1 MLLHDETE
9 NLGAVVACP
18 ARLSVVAFACG
29 RPAPP
34 TLYTLDCNPHC
45 GICKRALATSDA
57 MAKQN
62 QAGIFIC
69 FLLGIHLSEA
79 LRVNA
84 LGIKC
89 MAGGFGK
96 KSTSAESGKRSPS
109 PGKKVKKSPLSSLQL
124 PIGLLLLHHFC
135 LIQGGQS
142 FRQNSISCLPSR
154 VSMLRVHHSDMSDGQ
169 PLAIFF
175 ADIARAQQELE
186 MAEEKYPELGLRI
199 MGVGLGDV
207 HARRAMGT
215 ALLVPAAE
223 ALAGAGD
230 EWNSETLPLYT
241 CLRMSSG
248 HPDGSTRTPLFM
260 DPKDAQ
266 ASLDKAL
273 GTASQ
278 GQALSEARKAQLS
291 LVCTS
296 LDQAVD
302 MVLSGREK
310 DACEAGRFSF
320 VAPRSSLLFLQ
331 QQRGGGKS
339 VIEKQRA
346 EAASAIR
353 DKQPLQD
360 PSSMIFPS

>member
-1 MLLHDETE
+1 MKQKISGPCGRPPRAL
-9 NLGAVVACP
+9 
-18 ARLSVVAFACG
+18 LSVVAFACG

-45 GICKRALATSDA
+45 GICKRALATPDA

-109 PGKKVKKSPLSSLQL
+109 PGKKVKKSPLEQLAATDRTTTAPSFLSHPGWPKLQAELDQL
-124 PIGLLLLHHFC
+124 PAFTCVNAEGAPL
-135 LIQGGQS
+135 GYE
-142 FRQNSISCLPSR
+142 R
-154 VSMLRVHHSDMSDGQ
+154 DGQ

-278 GQALSEARKAQLS
+278 GQALSEAQKAQLS

-339 VIEKQRA
+339 VIEKQRT